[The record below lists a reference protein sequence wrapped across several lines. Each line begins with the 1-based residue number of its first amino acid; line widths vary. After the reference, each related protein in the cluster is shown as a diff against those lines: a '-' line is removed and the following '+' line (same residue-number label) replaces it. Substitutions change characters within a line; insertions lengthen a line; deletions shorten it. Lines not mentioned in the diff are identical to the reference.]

1 MLKTD
6 NPSVWTRP
14 PDWLPGQRSA
24 DDRRV
29 GSREEWAAAREEL
42 LAREKEHTRLGDEL
56 ARRRRELPWVRVEKE
71 YRLDTDDGPR
81 PLGDLFD
88 GRSQL
93 LIYHFMFGPSYEA
106 GDPVNS
112 SIADSVDGLV
122 PHLNAHDVTMLF
134 VSQAPLEKLQAYRR
148 RMGWS
153 TPWASSAPSAFS
165 LDLGYSSSE
174 EATLAWVAQS
184 AGALPPIVERNA
196 AAAGTNVV
204 GYLTESPGF
213 SAFVLEGGVVYQTYA
228 TGWRGV
234 EFLMGYYAILDRA
247 PKGRDEDDGF
257 QLWLRRHDEY
267 DGRRAP

>member
-1 MLKTD
+1 MNNDEL
-6 NPSVWTRP
+6 SAWTRP
-14 PDWLPGQRSA
+14 PEWLPDRSA
-24 DDRRV
+24 VIGHRV
-29 GSREEWAAAREEL
+29 GTRAEWAAAREEL

-71 YRLDTDDGPR
+71 YRFDTDDGPR
-81 PLGDLFD
+81 RLAEIFD

-112 SIADSVDGLV
+112 SIADSVNSLI
-122 PHLNAHDVTMLF
+122 PHVNAHDVTMLL
-134 VSQAPLEKLQAYRR
+134 VSQAPIDKLQAYKR
-148 RMGWS
+148 RMGWDI
-153 TPWASSAPSAFS
+153 PWVSSANSEFNT
-165 LDLGYSSSE
+165 DLGYSSNE
-174 EATLAWVAQS
+174 EATRAWVTQS
-184 AGALPPIVERNA
+184 LGSLPPIVDSNA
-196 AAAGTNVV
+196 SASGTDVV

-213 SAFVLEGGVVYQTYA
+213 SAFVLEDGVVYQTYA

-247 PKGRDEDDGF
+247 PNGRNEDDGF

-267 DGRRAP
+267 GGH